1 MALIRSNTYREL
13 LFKKCNVTRVGPA
26 AIDYLRRHM
35 LTYIR
40 AQVKRVAPI
49 MVQKFD
55 YMEDVG
61 VTYKTMRVPS
71 RVAGQEKRIP
81 VTDKDGKQIT
91 MPDKFMESHF
101 DTKRLNMSMKLLE
114 DYVIMV
120 ATNGRFITN
129 FGGTKIR
136 MTLTVKDM
144 MVANAIDKKRV
155 QSLDD
160 GLAEDPKVS
169 FKEIRQN
176 MVLDALKKCR
186 EELEEAIN
194 GGPSKKSK
202 KGGDDEEDDKDDD
215 KDDDEEDD
223 KEDDEEDDKDDD
235 KEDDEDDDKE
245 DDEEDDKDDDEED
258 DEEDDKDE

>member
-1 MALIRSNTYREL
+1 LALIRSNTYREL
-13 LFKKCNVTRVGPA
+13 LFKKCGVTRVGAA

-160 GLAEDPKVS
+160 GLARDPRVS
-169 FKEIRQN
+169 FNKIRQN
-176 MVLDALKKCR
+176 MVEDAVKKCK

-202 KGGDDEEDDKDDD
+202 KDDD
-215 KDDDEEDD
+215 I
-223 KEDDEEDDKDDD
+223 
-235 KEDDEDDDKE
+235 DDEDI
-245 DDEEDDKDDDEED
+245 DDEDIDDEDNDQE
-258 DEEDDKDE
+258 